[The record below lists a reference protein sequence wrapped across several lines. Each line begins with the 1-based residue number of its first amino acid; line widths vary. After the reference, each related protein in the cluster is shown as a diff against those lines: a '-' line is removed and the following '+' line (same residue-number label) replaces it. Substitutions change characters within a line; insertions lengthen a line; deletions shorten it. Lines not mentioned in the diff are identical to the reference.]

1 MSQPVQIL
9 VIDDEPGH
17 CEAAAEALSKA
28 GHECI
33 QAHTAKQGL
42 RIIEQGGID
51 IVVTDLVLRDE
62 IDGLDILRHALK
74 ALDDVEVI
82 VVTGHGSIPNAV
94 EAMQL
99 GAASYLEKPLDMKE
113 LRAVVAKAVANLQLR
128 RENRHL
134 HRTLDKRFGFE
145 QILGNDPKILRILDT
160 LQQIAPTDATVLIYG
175 ESGTGKE
182 LVAKAIHHNSP
193 RRKRTF
199 VALNCASLSESILES
214 ELFGH
219 EKGSFTGANTQRIGR
234 FEYADGGTLLLDE
247 VGDMPITTQI
257 KLLRVIEDRQIMRVG
272 NNEPIDVDV
281 RLLAATNADLE
292 QLVKD
297 KRFRQDLFFRLN
309 VVTVHL
315 PPLRERRGDI
325 PLLARTFISEFAQR
339 HHKEITGLPNEVARA
354 LTRYDWPGNVRELK
368 NCIESMVV
376 VTKDTILGLD
386 DLPGHI
392 SPGRLA
398 LPAPTKLSGMS
409 LRQVERELIRSTI
422 AECNGNRKE
431 AARRL
436 GIGERTLYR
445 KLSQYE
451 LNV

>member
-1 MSQPVQIL
+1 M
-9 VIDDEPGH
+9 
-17 CEAAAEALSKA
+17 
-28 GHECI
+28 
-33 QAHTAKQGL
+33 
-42 RIIEQGGID
+42 
-51 IVVTDLVLRDE
+51 
-62 IDGLDILRHALK
+62 
-74 ALDDVEVI
+74 
-82 VVTGHGSIPNAV
+82 
-94 EAMQL
+94 
-99 GAASYLEKPLDMKE
+99 
-113 LRAVVAKAVANLQLR
+113 
-128 RENRHL
+128 
-134 HRTLDKRFGFE
+134 
-145 QILGNDPKILRILDT
+145 
-160 LQQIAPTDATVLIYG
+160 
-175 ESGTGKE
+175 
-182 LVAKAIHHNSP
+182 
-193 RRKRTF
+193 
-199 VALNCASLSESILES
+199 
-214 ELFGH
+214 
-219 EKGSFTGANTQRIGR
+219 
-234 FEYADGGTLLLDE
+234 
-247 VGDMPITTQI
+247 
-257 KLLRVIEDRQIMRVG
+257 
-272 NNEPIDVDV
+272 
-281 RLLAATNADLE
+281 
-292 QLVKD
+292 
-297 KRFRQDLFFRLN
+297 
-309 VVTVHL
+309 VTVHL